1 MSRYQVL
8 IDVFNLNRKAVVYS
22 LPGMPLRSNSQY
34 YPKQSITLDAQSKNK
49 AGIPYVSVLGT
60 PVFSNLII
68 LPKDESKELRIDAC
82 LITLDQTKNIV
93 KTEIVGKPG
102 TIKESIAANDWD
114 IQIQGMLTNSN
125 PNESPDIALFKE
137 LIKKNEELVVYSQ
150 YLQDWEIYNIVIE
163 STRMPQKSGYVN
175 TLFFDIKASSDE
187 PVELKINE

>member
-93 KTEIVGKPG
+93 KQKLL
-102 TIKESIAANDWD
+102 ESLAQLKNLLQPMIGIFKYRECSL
-114 IQIQGMLTNSN
+114 IQIQMKARIL
-125 PNESPDIALFKE
+125 LY
-137 LIKKNEELVVYSQ
+137 LKN
-150 YLQDWEIYNIVIE
+150 
-163 STRMPQKSGYVN
+163 
-175 TLFFDIKASSDE
+175 
-187 PVELKINE
+187 